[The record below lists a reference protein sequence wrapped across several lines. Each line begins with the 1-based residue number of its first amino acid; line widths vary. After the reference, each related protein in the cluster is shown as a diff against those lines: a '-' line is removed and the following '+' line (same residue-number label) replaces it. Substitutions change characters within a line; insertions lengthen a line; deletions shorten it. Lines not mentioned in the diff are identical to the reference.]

1 MTIQANKLDSI
12 FNSFP
17 DEDFM
22 LIDGFD
28 DAVIGVDTDC
38 VRLVYDVSKMV
49 EILCE
54 GGMDA
59 DDAIDY
65 LVIGTSGAT
74 GWESFFMGTNAS
86 SIITDAGIPVYCVPS
101 DASFQ
106 KIDTIGFTTRFRP
119 KDKKALQT
127 VLQLAHKAKAKVK
140 CLYVKTSNSD
150 ISNATIAEWKEEY
163 KSEPI
168 DFFIIEDD
176 DVQAIITDFIMY
188 KEVDVLIMLPYKRG
202 FFEGLFHTSL
212 TKKLATDFEIPILS
226 IPINE

>member
-1 MTIQANKLDSI
+1 M
-12 FNSFP
+12 
-17 DEDFM
+17 
-22 LIDGFD
+22 
-28 DAVIGVDTDC
+28 
-38 VRLVYDVSKMV
+38 
-49 EILCE
+49 
-54 GGMDA
+54 
-59 DDAIDY
+59 
-65 LVIGTSGAT
+65 GTSGAT

-101 DASFQ
+101 DAPFQ

-127 VLQLAHKAKAKVK
+127 VLQLAHKAKANVK

-150 ISNATIAEWKEEY
+150 ISNATIAEWKEEF

-168 DFFIIEDD
+168 DFYIIEDD
-176 DVQAIITDFIMY
+176 DVQVIITDFIMY

-226 IPINE
+226 IPIK